1 MKFEQLTV
9 AMIMVHFCEH
19 VDGVRVE
26 SKVRR
31 VDDTESVQLVPQGAL
46 PEDELGR
53 VRPIKTVHTI
63 SPAYAILDRHRGSP

>member
-19 VDGVRVE
+19 VDSVRVE

-31 VDDTESVQLVPQGAL
+31 VDNTQSVQLMPQSAL

-53 VRPIKTVHTI
+53 IRPIETI
-63 SPAYAILDRHRGSP
+63 DAVRAAYAVLHGHRGSP